1 MPRKD
6 LRLMVKG
13 LIAGIWTLSLAFVL
27 LFRRVAARQH
37 VEFASN
43 RTALSTFQLCMVTI

>member
-27 LFRRVAARQH
+27 LFAVLQH
-37 VEFASN
+37 G
-43 RTALSTFQLCMVTI
+43 ST